1 MCAIL
6 DNDVV
11 HEVFGQNR
19 PAAGK
24 AFFDW
29 IDSGGGRLVGGGRL
43 FRELVRNEN
52 FRAWWQAATASG
64 RVDRVGDEVVEA
76 ETVRLAARKACRSN
90 DPHVIAL
97 ALVSGAR
104 LLYSNDRRLGDDFRN
119 RKLIG
124 NPPGKVYTTRSDRDA
139 PREFDNT
146 KFRRRH
152 RELLDR
158 NACRTRKADA

>member
-11 HEVFGQNR
+11 HEVFGQDR

-29 IDSGGGRLVGGGRL
+29 IDSGGGRLVGGGTL
-43 FRELVRNEN
+43 LRELVRNEN
-52 FRAWWQAATASG
+52 FCAWWQAATLSG
-64 RVDRVGDEVVEA
+64 LATRVGDEAVET
-76 ETVRLAARKACRSN
+76 ERIRLTKRKACRSN
-90 DPHVIAL
+90 DSHVIAL

-104 LLYSNDRRLGDDFRN
+104 LLYSNDRALGDDFRN
-119 RKLIG
+119 RDLIK
-124 NPPGKVYTTRSDRDA
+124 NPPGKVYTTRRGSDA
-139 PREFDNT
+139 PHDFDNT

-158 NACRTRKADA
+158 NACRTGNADA

>member
-6 DNDVV
+6 DNNVV
-11 HEVFGQNR
+11 HEVFGQDR

-43 FRELVRNEN
+43 FKELACNEK
-52 FRAWWQAATASG
+52 FRAWWQAATLSG
-64 RVDRVGDEVVEA
+64 LATRVGDEAVET
-76 ETVRLAARKACRSN
+76 ETVRLTGRKACRSN

-104 LLYSNDRRLGDDFRN
+104 LLYSNDRDLGDDFRDRN
-119 RKLIG
+119 LIG
-124 NPPGKVYTTRSDRDA
+124 NPSGKVYTTRHGRDA
-139 PREFDNT
+139 PHDLDNT
-146 KFRRRH
+146 KFRPSH
-152 RELLDR
+152 RKLLDR
-158 NACRTRKADA
+158 NACRTGNADA

>member
-11 HEVFGQNR
+11 HQVFGRNR

-29 IDSGGGRLVGGGRL
+29 IDSGRGRLVGGGRL
-43 FRELVRNEN
+43 FEELAHNEN
-52 FRAWWQAATASG
+52 FRLWWQAATLSG
-64 RVDRVGDEVVEA
+64 RVERVGDEAVEA
-76 ETVRLAARKACRSN
+76 ETVRLAKQKACGSN
-90 DPHVIAL
+90 DAHVIAL

-104 LLYSNDRRLGDDFRN
+104 LLYSNDKDLGDDFRN
-119 RKLIG
+119 HKLG
-124 NPPGKVYTTRSDRDA
+124 NVYTTRRDKDA
-139 PREFDNT
+139 PPEFDNK
-146 KFRRRH
+146 KFRRHH

-158 NACRTRKADA
+158 NACRPKNADA